1 MDAQRPYEHLRVVEF
16 ANNAA
21 GELVGK
27 LFAQMGA
34 DVIKIEP
41 PEGSPSRHIGPY
53 VRDQEDPE
61 HSLTYWHYNVSKKS
75 VVLDVVSESGRDCL
89 VTLLQDADI
98 FVFSGHLAEFRELEL
113 SSELLAVLNPRLVSV
128 VITPFGLT
136 GPWSEMKSCDLVSFA
151 ASGVLANCGYD
162 DHSIPPI
169 RPTGNQTF
177 HTAASFAHSA
187 ALLALIGRLKS
198 NRGDFIDLAVHD
210 SMAITVELANAYWFY
225 PGVKIGRQTA
235 RLASPT
241 PTAPAQF
248 VCADGR
254 HVVLVFI
261 LNEQK
266 AWTIMLEWL
275 DSHGLSMDL
284 VDDAYLD
291 PTFRQKNFAHIQ
303 EVLEV
308 FFLMIDAET
317 AFREG
322 QSRGM
327 PIGAVYSPEEVLDI
341 EHLRI
346 REFFSEVDFAG
357 AAGTRT
363 PGAPYRF
370 SAFDE
375 RPPAR
380 SPRLGEHTSRV
391 LLATTSVNR

>member
-1 MDAQRPYEHLRVVEF
+1 MASQRPYSGLKVVEF

-41 PEGSPSRHIGPY
+41 PGGSPSRRIGPY
-53 VRDQEDPE
+53 LRDREDLE

-75 VVLDVVSESGRDCL
+75 VVLDVLTESGRHRL
-89 VTLLQDADI
+89 TTLLGDADI
-98 FVFSGHLAEFRELEL
+98 FVFSGHLAEFRELGL
-113 SSELLAVLNPRLVSV
+113 SSELLTGLNPKLISI

-136 GPWSEMKSCDLVSFA
+136 GPWSELKSCDLVAFA

-187 ALLALIGRLKS
+187 ALLALIHRLS
-198 NRGDFIDLAVHD
+198 TGSGDFIDLAVHD
-210 SMAITVELANAYWFY
+210 AMAITVELANAYWFY
-225 PGVKIGRQTA
+225 PRVKIGRQTA

-241 PTAPAQF
+241 QTAPAQF

-266 AWTIMLEWL
+266 AWMIMLEWL

-284 VDDAYLD
+284 VDEAFLD
-291 PTFRQKNFAHIQ
+291 PAYRQENFAHIH

-322 QSRGM
+322 QQRGM
-327 PIGAVYSPEEVLDI
+327 PIGAVYSPEEVLGI
-341 EHLRI
+341 EHLRV
-346 REFFSEVDFAG
+346 REFFNEVDFAD
-357 AAGTRT
+357 AASART

-380 SPRLGEHTSRV
+380 SPRLGEHTSEV
-391 LLATTSVNR
+391 LPTAISVNR